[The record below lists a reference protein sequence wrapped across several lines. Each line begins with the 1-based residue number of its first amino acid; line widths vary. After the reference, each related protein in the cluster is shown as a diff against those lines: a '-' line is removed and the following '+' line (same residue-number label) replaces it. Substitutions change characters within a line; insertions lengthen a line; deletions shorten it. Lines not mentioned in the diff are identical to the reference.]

1 MKINKKYLAGSKN
14 PKRRAQLIKRI
25 ANIYKKGKPY
35 PKNLDALMKERDSL
49 EEGGKIKEYK

>member
-14 PKRRAQLIKRI
+14 KSRRAELIKQI
-25 ANIYKKGKPY
+25 AAIYKKGKPY

-49 EEGGKIKEYK
+49 